1 MSLFKD
7 ISTDA
12 IKLLCWIAFFI
23 ALLFLASAI
32 LYYTD
37 FYINLDKNTKLIQE
51 CMNEGN
57 SEEACR
63 SRVY

>member
-1 MSLFKD
+1 MNLFKD
-7 ISTDA
+7 MSADA
-12 IKLLCWIAFFI
+12 IKLLCWIASFI

-32 LYYTD
+32 LYYAD

-57 SEEACR
+57 SEEVCR
-63 SRVY
+63 SRIY